1 MKTKIFSKIVLFIVA
16 IAVMSWFLPWLYALA
31 FPAPSGEPF
40 CSFSPVNNKWI
51 LSSARPGQKPVIV
64 VLDSIPAD
72 GSDPAVTEITRDER
86 DSLVPQMF
94 YKELLAHEKLP
105 DTIGGKA
112 VSVHSLRTHEM
123 MHNSSP
129 RDIVK
134 RQPGVWMMMES
145 MPVRVELSDA
155 DQVFRFTPD
164 GRMEFVDM
172 ATNAINE
179 SRSRR
184 FTETLTKRGFT
195 FPATDLSANVTSRK
209 QYDEGYL
216 MVDAAGKVFH
226 VKQQAGRPY
235 VAAIKLPEGVT
246 ASKVFILEEMN
257 RDIIG
262 LMVDTDNNPWF
273 IEREGYTALPL
284 PIGKIDPRNESV
296 LMMGNLFNFT
306 FRVTGKDCTH
316 WSAIERTP
324 EGYALLGTYDIYKPA
339 TTAGKVAR
347 YIFPYTLSFVSTTDS
362 LAYPRFGH
370 FSAAAL
376 ALNAILAIMLWFIY
390 RRHRCPVRWIA
401 PVITLVCGVFSFIP
415 FAVMRD

>member
-1 MKTKIFSKIVLFIVA
+1 M
-16 IAVMSWFLPWLYALA
+16 
-31 FPAPSGEPF
+31 
-40 CSFSPVNNKWI
+40 
-51 LSSARPGQKPVIV
+51 

-306 FRVTGKDCTH
+306 FRVTGKDCTR

-324 EGYALLGTYDIYKPA
+324 EGYALLGTYDI
-339 TTAGKVAR
+339 
-347 YIFPYTLSFVSTTDS
+347 
-362 LAYPRFGH
+362 
-370 FSAAAL
+370 
-376 ALNAILAIMLWFIY
+376 
-390 RRHRCPVRWIA
+390 
-401 PVITLVCGVFSFIP
+401 
-415 FAVMRD
+415 